1 MSGNPSEHTK
11 TKALECHRIL
21 VFGQT
26 GSGKTSII
34 KKFCYDALLCPYY
47 YDPTLDDSDCKQAN
61 VDQIHCIIDIAA
73 STCPEEYTAF
83 RDLLIR
89 EHEGFLLVYSVDS
102 RSSLDQVRLFHK
114 YIQREKAQTPVSI
127 CLVGNKCDL
136 VNEGRQ
142 VTPEEGAQLAA
153 ELNISCFYETS
164 VKNDV
169 NIEEAFHAL
178 VRENRVNKDGKSQF
192 MASEME
198 TSGNGAQLEH
208 RRPVI
213 WQRFHHYFRRSK
225 AARASRQ

>member
-1 MSGNPSEHTK
+1 GNPSEHTK

-34 KKFCYDALLCPYY
+34 NKFCDDALLCPYY
-47 YDPTLDDSDCKQAN
+47 YGPTLDDSDRKQAN
-61 VDQIHCIIDIAA
+61 VDQIPCIIDIA
-73 STCPEEYTAF
+73 STCPEEYTAL

-89 EHEGFLLVYSVDS
+89 EHEGFLLVYSVNS
-102 RSSLDQVRLFHK
+102 RSSLDLVRLFHK

-136 VNEGRQ
+136 VNEERQ

-153 ELNISCFYETS
+153 ELNIRCFYETS
-164 VKNDV
+164 VKNDI

-178 VRENRVNKDGKSQF
+178 VRENRINKDGKSQF
-192 MASEME
+192 MAPEME
-198 TSGNGAQLEH
+198 TSGSEAQLEH

-213 WQRFHHYFRRSK
+213 WQRFLHYCRRSK
-225 AARASRQ
+225 AARAQRQ